1 MKKTNLIL
9 SIASIFLVGALS
21 SCSNT
26 NDPNTLNIICL
37 NASYGDQWI
46 NTLKDKFENDNPGI
60 KINLKTSYD
69 ANKLIESHLSS
80 SKNTDDLYIS
90 VGTSWKVNA
99 AQNYFEELDS
109 LLDETVDN
117 VTLKEKVADEYKNS
131 LYFTKSDG
139 SKHCY
144 RLPWT
149 SGIGGIYYNNAMFK
163 KYGWSDWLKKTY
175 PTNTSGTPETFEQL
189 KALCK
194 KINDSKIVAPG
205 SDGDVAI
212 KPFVYTG
219 ANNDYFDYL
228 TLSWWGQLAGVDAIQ
243 EFLKYESVDNY
254 DVAKNQTYNYLKQA
268 TSYWNQIFGDSANV
282 VEGCESKTAA
292 NAQKEFIN
300 GMAAMIVD
308 GDWLYND
315 YLAGFNK
322 SDSFELKLM
331 KTPLLENATHP
342 NTSYIIG
349 EDQYIAIPKTA
360 PHKDLAK
367 SFIKLIVSD
376 EGCNTFLKD
385 AHGFLAYNCDYSTE
399 GLNDE
404 YISSAIEV
412 RKSYTNTYTNFSN
425 NRKYLCNYIDIWCT
439 SALRPYSFLLNGSQ
453 SIDQVFQNI
462 YSTAKQGWEL
472 WTNNSN

>member
-21 SCSNT
+21 SCTDST
-26 NDPNTLNIICL
+26 DSNTLNIICL

-46 NTLKDKFENDNPGI
+46 NTLKDKFETNNPGI
-60 KINLKTSYD
+60 KVNLKTSYD

-80 SKNTDDLYIS
+80 RKNTDDLYIS

-99 AQNYFEELDS
+99 AQNYFEELDT

-117 VTLKEKVADEYKNS
+117 VTIKEKVADEYKNS

-149 SGIGGIYYNNAMFK
+149 SGIGGIYYNSAMFE
-163 KYGWSDWLKKTY
+163 KYGWSDWLKQTY
-175 PTNTSGTPETFEQL
+175 KTNTSGTPETFEQL

-205 SDGDVAI
+205 SDGDIAV

-254 DVAKNQTYNYLKQA
+254 DVTKNQTYNYLKQA

-315 YLAGFNK
+315 YLAGVNK
-322 SDSFELKLM
+322 SDSF
-331 KTPLLENATHP
+331 
-342 NTSYIIG
+342 
-349 EDQYIAIPKTA
+349 D
-360 PHKDLAK
+360 
-367 SFIKLIVSD
+367 
-376 EGCNTFLKD
+376 
-385 AHGFLAYNCDYSTE
+385 
-399 GLNDE
+399 
-404 YISSAIEV
+404 
-412 RKSYTNTYTNFSN
+412 
-425 NRKYLCNYIDIWCT
+425 
-439 SALRPYSFLLNGSQ
+439 
-453 SIDQVFQNI
+453 
-462 YSTAKQGWEL
+462 
-472 WTNNSN
+472 